1 MPSDFPR
8 SPKLHKGA
16 LVVYESQTPGAQ
28 PAATIPFQYNPAQLS
43 RSLTSR
49 AAPREPSNVGA
60 AREDVLRVLGPPV
73 ETIGL
78 NVVLDATDQLEEPDR
93 NPAVVEHGLHPVLAT
108 LELLLYPPTARAEE
122 IERLAAQGQ
131 VQLCPAD
138 LPLVLL
144 VWGPSRVVPV
154 LLTSFSVT
162 EQAFDPQLNPI
173 RAEVKLDMRVLTYME
188 FPKESVAR
196 DAFIAYQREKE
207 NLAQQR

>member
-8 SPKLHKGA
+8 SPRLLKGT

-28 PAATIPFQYNPAQLS
+28 PTATIPFQYNPEQLT
-43 RSLTSR
+43 RSLASR

-60 AREDVLRVLGPPV
+60 AREDALRVLGPPV
-73 ETIGL
+73 ETIRL
-78 NVVLDATDQLEEPDR
+78 TVTLDATDQLEEPDR
-93 NPAVVEHGLHPVLAT
+93 NRAAVEHGLHPVLAR

-122 IERLAAQGQ
+122 IERMAERGE

-138 LPLVLL
+138 LPLILL

-162 EQAFDPQLNPI
+162 EEAFDQRLNPI
-173 RAEVKLDMRVLTYME
+173 RAKVDLDMRVLTYME